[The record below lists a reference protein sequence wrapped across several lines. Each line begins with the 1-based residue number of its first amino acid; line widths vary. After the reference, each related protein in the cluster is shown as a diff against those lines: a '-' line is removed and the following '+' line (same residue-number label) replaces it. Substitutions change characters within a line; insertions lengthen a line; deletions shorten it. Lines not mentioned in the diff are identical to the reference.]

1 MQKRGRIASRTD
13 AFKKANP
20 ATRAAPLQI
29 WRRDALVAFLTLV
42 CLGPA
47 AALSF
52 PMMER
57 PHLPHLQPSIR
68 QPIVFLTIVTHERRP
83 ILACAPAYEILR
95 SIWANS
101 PSLDGWTVGQY
112 VLMPDHVHLFA
123 RAATDAKPLA
133 RWVQTWKSLSS
144 RRLAADLKITP
155 PIWQKNYFDRF
166 LRSAD
171 NYGEKWNYVAA
182 NPARKGLVST
192 AEAWP
197 WQGKMEDLMF

>member
-1 MQKRGRIASRTD
+1 
-13 AFKKANP
+13 
-20 ATRAAPLQI
+20 
-29 WRRDALVAFLTLV
+29 VAITLV
-42 CLGPA
+42 CLGPP

-52 PMMER
+52 RMMER

-68 QPIVFLTIVTHERRP
+68 QPIVFLTVVTHERRP

-95 SIWANS
+95 SIWTNS

-112 VLMPDHVHLFA
+112 VLMPDHVHVFA

-144 RRLAADLKITP
+144 RRLAADLKVTP

-182 NPARKGLVST
+182 NPVRKGLVST
-192 AEAWP
+192 AEACP
-197 WQGKMEDLMF
+197 WQGKMEDLTF